1 MEAKDEKITQDAL
14 QSRIPGTIRASQRI
28 FKLDNLNEIRE
39 KRMAGDMIGIDY
51 EQPTMNED
59 TSVGK
64 AT

>member
-1 MEAKDEKITQDAL
+1 MEAKDEKITQNAL

-51 EQPTMNED
+51 E
-59 TSVGK
+59 
-64 AT
+64 